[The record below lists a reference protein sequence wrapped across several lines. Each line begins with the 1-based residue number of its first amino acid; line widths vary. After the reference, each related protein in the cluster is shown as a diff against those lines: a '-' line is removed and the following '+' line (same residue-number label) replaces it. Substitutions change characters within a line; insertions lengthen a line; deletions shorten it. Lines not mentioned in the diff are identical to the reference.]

1 MSLNRMIHV
10 KMIQVKLEL
19 VLTQEGKVCEKA
31 RFKLGPTAM
40 VGGKKQETKVHCNYT
55 PNIHKIYAYITC
67 KKLNLASCNH
77 LH

>member
-1 MSLNRMIHV
+1 MIHV

-40 VGGKKQETKVHCNYT
+40 VVGEKQKTKVHRNCT
-55 PNIHKIYAYITC
+55 PN
-67 KKLNLASCNH
+67 
-77 LH
+77 